1 FIHGYKKEVAAKKA
15 AGIMPIQEGKL
26 PLSFHGYSA
35 ICNKMLRLEP
45 VGKKFTWGQG
55 MFSWSYMILCWNIM
69 SRSINVGALMM

>member
-1 FIHGYKKEVAAKKA
+1 
-15 AGIMPIQEGKL
+15 
-26 PLSFHGYSA
+26 
-35 ICNKMLRLEP
+35 MLRLEP